1 MKMAQLKGK
10 YVKSTGT
17 TYRTR
22 VSTMQVNKQLVEE
35 ERRVGGSVI
44 AANSLLQTMCYEAAQ
59 EMIDRSYFFGAVS
72 PDAGYYAYYDRQL
85 RRYFVRRWLGE
96 QLNPENGVRRIM
108 KVGNASHYVG
118 LPKREFE
125 EEKER
130 LTTETG
136 QNGMSTFSVTEL
148 NELRK
153 RFRPEDSE
161 GA

>member
-1 MKMAQLKGK
+1 MTHLRGK

-17 TYRTR
+17 TYKTR
-22 VSTMQVNKQLVEE
+22 VSTTQVNKQLVEE
-35 ERRVGGSVI
+35 ERRVNASAI

-59 EMIDRSYFFGAVS
+59 EMIDRLYFFGAVS
-72 PDAGYYAYYDRQL
+72 PDTGYYAEYDRQL

-108 KVGNASHYVG
+108 KVDNAVHYVG
-118 LPKREFE
+118 LPKHEFE

-136 QNGMSTFSVTEL
+136 QNGMSIFPVTEL

-161 GA
+161 GM